1 MAIALWTLS
10 ALGWSAF
17 ANLVIAD
24 AAYVP
29 RNVLLT
35 LVLVVLAWRLGL
47 RPRALGVSGDT
58 VRSGLAAGIASFV
71 LVVLALLAAVA
82 LADHVG
88 FVRALLGDRR
98 ADLTTGSL
106 AFAALVRIPIGTVLF
121 EEFLFRGLGLA
132 LLLEE
137 SRPIPAVLVNSAV
150 FGLWHVAP
158 TIVGLR
164 LNDIDPVSIAGIG
177 GIVGAVL
184 VTFLAGVVFAW
195 LRLRTGSLLAPVLAH
210 WSTNALGLLAAAS
223 Q

>member
-1 MAIALWTLS
+1 MAITLWTMS
-10 ALGWSAF
+10 ALVWSAF
-17 ANLVIAD
+17 ANLLIGD
-24 AAYVP
+24 TAYVA

-35 LVLVVLAWRLGL
+35 LVLLLVAWRLGL
-47 RPRALGVSGDT
+47 RPRALGLSTDT
-58 VRSGLAAGIASFV
+58 ARSGLAAGIASFV
-71 LVVLALLAAVA
+71 LVALVLLVAVA

-98 ADLTTGSL
+98 ADLATGSL
-106 AFAALVRIPIGTVLF
+106 ALAALVRIPVGTVLF

-132 LLLEE
+132 LLLEKL
-137 SRPIPAVLVNSAV
+137 RPIAAVLVNSAV

-195 LRLRTGSLLAPVLAH
+195 LRLSTGSLLAPVLAH
-210 WSTNALGLLAAAS
+210 WATNALGLLAAAS